1 MDKLPQELIN
11 RIVWFAERYPDQ
23 EKWHS
28 AIGQS
33 FKPDGEPSQFPRLA
47 ILNRTWKEAVET
59 ITFHHLGVK
68 SDELES
74 LQSIVTGNRRKYLS
88 WISFKV
94 ELPTYSEE
102 AYEHKESRLDQHANN
117 EAFTKAVSDL
127 FTVLRTWEGNGVKN
141 GVRLNIVGASSPTD
155 FREVDELQI
164 ELGECRDI
172 QSARWADSH
181 LHLVQPEN
189 LPTLS
194 NVQHLTIE
202 NGGGRKLAP
211 SIAPDLGVALP
222 ELRTVDWEFPD
233 CEADSD
239 AGSDQDSL
247 DSDFDPEWES
257 ATSPKARAE
266 ARAEFANKLST
277 THFRS
282 LNSANIVFY
291 HCTPSDQR
299 HTVPSIV
306 PEGYTYDP
314 FSSSIRTFSQCLTTL
329 TLSAH
334 VDPTLFWPSDENAI
348 PPSWPHL
355 KSLNITFDMVAPSGK
370 WYFTGPT
377 PAYDSDDDP
386 EHGVIG
392 SVDTREFSW
401 ADFRQHPDPE
411 TFDPFLGALAKAVT
425 QMPVLESFMLTSD
438 MSYLTGDD
446 ESRTQCGPPRFHT
459 ASLLEL
465 SKLNHLVTQRKLKS
479 ACQQQ
484 NSMGFQR
491 NTKKI
496 NMGLATGKEKRGRA
510 KRKPQI
516 SVRKI
521 SQAGSKSEPSIRV
534 GASQDLPITL
544 DSDDDAPAR
553 TPLR

>member
-1 MDKLPQELIN
+1 MVRSLPYLVRAMDKLPQELIN

-23 EKWHS
+23 EKWGS

-33 FKPDGEPSQFPRLA
+33 FQPDGPPSQFPRLA

-59 ITFHHLGVK
+59 ITFHRLGVK
-68 SDELES
+68 SDDLES
-74 LQSIVTGNRRKYLS
+74 LQSIVTGNRRNYLS
-88 WISFKV
+88 WISFKA

-102 AYEHKESRLDQHANN
+102 AYEHKESRLDRHANN
-117 EAFTKAVSDL
+117 EAFTKTISDL
-127 FTVLRTWEGNGVKN
+127 FTVLRTWEDNGVKN

-164 ELGECRDI
+164 ELGDCRDI
-172 QSARWADSH
+172 QSARWAESH
-181 LHLVQPEN
+181 LRLVEPEN

-202 NGGGRKLAP
+202 NWGGRRLAP
-211 SIAPDLGVALP
+211 SVAPDLEVALP
-222 ELRTVDWEFPD
+222 ELRTVDWEFLD
-233 CEADSD
+233 CEAGSD

-247 DSDFDPEWES
+247 DSDYDPEWES
-257 ATSPKARAE
+257 ATSPKARGE
-266 ARAEFANKLST
+266 ARAEFANKLSP

-299 HTVPSIV
+299 YTVPSIV

-355 KSLNITFDMVAPSGK
+355 KSLNITFNMVAPSGK
-370 WYFTGPT
+370 WYFTGLT

-386 EHGVIG
+386 VRGIIG

-411 TFDPFLGALAKAVT
+411 TFDPFLGALAKAVA

-438 MSYLTGDD
+438 MVG
-446 ESRTQCGPPRFHT
+446 
-459 ASLLEL
+459 
-465 SKLNHLVTQRKLKS
+465 K
-479 ACQQQ
+479 
-484 NSMGFQR
+484 
-491 NTKKI
+491 
-496 NMGLATGKEKRGRA
+496 TGKLHISYHAPGQRAEWGDEEPEDKEHRRIYYACETGVWVPEPKTSEGLKRAGIQKYGGEAIERY
-510 KRKPQI
+510 
-516 SVRKI
+516 VG
-521 SQAGSKSEPSIRV
+521 SQYY
-534 GASQDLPITL
+534 
-544 DSDDDAPAR
+544 
-553 TPLR
+553 

>member
-1 MDKLPQELIN
+1 LLSHTFLETPASALVPLVPAQQRFHNDGTLLSYLIHAMDKLPQELIN

-33 FKPDGEPSQFPRLA
+33 FKPDGAPSQFPRLA

-68 SDELES
+68 SDELGS

-88 WISFKV
+88 WISFKA
-94 ELPTYSEE
+94 ELPTYSGE

-127 FTVLRTWEGNGVKN
+127 FTVLRTWEDNGVKN

-181 LHLVQPEN
+181 LRLVQPEN

-202 NGGGRKLAP
+202 NSGGRRLAP
-211 SIAPDLGVALP
+211 SVAPNLGVALP

-257 ATSPKARAE
+257 ATSPKARAS
-266 ARAEFANKLST
+266 ARAEFANKLSM

-282 LNSANIVFY
+282 LNSANIVLY

-299 HTVPSIV
+299 YTVPSIV

-334 VDPTLFWPSDENAI
+334 VDPTLFWPSDGNAI

-438 MSYLTGDD
+438 MVGKAGKLHISYHAPGQRAEWGDERPEDKDHRRIYYACETGVWVP
-446 ESRTQCGPPRFHT
+446 E
-459 ASLLEL
+459 
-465 SKLNHLVTQRKLKS
+465 
-479 ACQQQ
+479 
-484 NSMGFQR
+484 
-491 NTKKI
+491 
-496 NMGLATGKEKRGRA
+496 
-510 KRKPQI
+510 PQI
-516 SVRKI
+516 SEGLKRAGVQKYGGEAIERYVG
-521 SQAGSKSEPSIRV
+521 SQYY
-534 GASQDLPITL
+534 
-544 DSDDDAPAR
+544 
-553 TPLR
+553 